1 MILHFFKGQIK
12 MSTYD
17 LNLLYAQKFTVA
29 ENMKKYGG
37 SFAQA
42 LGVALSHAD
51 MWNTIKIKL
60 TWPELW
66 EEYLNFEKKTKDSSN
81 DR

>member
-1 MILHFFKGQIK
+1 MLGLEEQSQTPHILFEASIV
-12 MSTYD
+12 SI
-17 LNLLYAQKFTVA
+17 
-29 ENMKKYGG
+29 NMKRYGG
-37 SFAQA
+37 SFVQA

-51 MWNTIKIKL
+51 MWNTTKIKL

-66 EEYLNFEKKTKDSSN
+66 EEYLNFEKTKDSSN

>member
-1 MILHFFKGQIK
+1 

-17 LNLLYAQKFTVA
+17 LNLFYEQKFTVA

-42 LGVALSHAD
+42 LGVALSHVD
-51 MWNTIKIKL
+51 MWNTTKIKL
-60 TWPELW
+60 TWPDLW
-66 EEYLNFEKKTKDSSN
+66 EEYLNFEKTKDSTN

>member
-1 MILHFFKGQIK
+1 
-12 MSTYD
+12 MSTHD
-17 LNLLYAQKFTVA
+17 LNLLYEQKFTVA

-51 MWNTIKIKL
+51 MWNTTKIKL

-66 EEYLNFEKKTKDSSN
+66 EEYLNFEKTKDSSN

>member
-1 MILHFFKGQIK
+1 

-17 LNLLYAQKFTVA
+17 LNLLYEQKFTVA

-37 SFAQA
+37 SFVQA

-60 TWPELW
+60 SWPELW
-66 EEYLNFEKKTKDSSN
+66 EEYLNFEKPKEQAAETKN
-81 DR
+81 KAVQV

>member
-1 MILHFFKGQIK
+1 MNALEQIYIEK
-12 MSTYD
+12 
-17 LNLLYAQKFTVA
+17 NTVA

-37 SFAQA
+37 SFVQA

-51 MWNTIKIKL
+51 MWNTTKIKL

-66 EEYLNFEKKTKDSSN
+66 EEYLNFDKLKDSNN

>member
-1 MILHFFKGQIK
+1 MNAIEQFYIEKNIV
-12 MSTYD
+12 S
-17 LNLLYAQKFTVA
+17 

-51 MWNTIKIKL
+51 MWNTTKIKL
-60 TWPELW
+60 
-66 EEYLNFEKKTKDSSN
+66 S
-81 DR
+81 

>member
-12 MSTYD
+12 MSTHD

-37 SFAQA
+37 SFVQA
-42 LGVALSHAD
+42 LGVALSHAEPQ
-51 MWNTIKIKL
+51 NK
-60 TWPELW
+60 
-66 EEYLNFEKKTKDSSN
+66 YYQ
-81 DR
+81 

>member
-1 MILHFFKGQIK
+1 MNALEQIYIEK
-12 MSTYD
+12 
-17 LNLLYAQKFTVA
+17 NTVA

-37 SFAQA
+37 SFVQA

-51 MWNTIKIKL
+51 MWNTTKIKL

>member
-1 MILHFFKGQIK
+1 
-12 MSTYD
+12 MSTHD
-17 LNLLYAQKFTVA
+17 LNLLYAQKFTVS

-51 MWNTIKIKL
+51 MWNTTKIKL

-66 EEYLNFEKKTKDSSN
+66 EEYLNFDKLKDSTN

>member
-1 MILHFFKGQIK
+1 MNALEQIYIEK
-12 MSTYD
+12 
-17 LNLLYAQKFTVA
+17 NIVA

-51 MWNTIKIKL
+51 MWNTTKIKL

-66 EEYLNFEKKTKDSSN
+66 EEYLNFEKTKDSSN

>member
-1 MILHFFKGQIK
+1 MNALEQIYIEK
-12 MSTYD
+12 
-17 LNLLYAQKFTVA
+17 NTVA

-37 SFAQA
+37 SFVQA

-51 MWNTIKIKL
+51 MWNTTKIKL

-66 EEYLNFEKKTKDSSN
+66 EEYLNFDKLKDSTN

>member
-1 MILHFFKGQIK
+1 
-12 MSTYD
+12 MSTHD

-37 SFAQA
+37 SFVQA

-51 MWNTIKIKL
+51 MWNTTKIKL

-66 EEYLNFEKKTKDSSN
+66 EEYLNFEKTKDSSN

>member
-1 MILHFFKGQIK
+1 
-12 MSTYD
+12 MSTHD
-17 LNLLYAQKFTVA
+17 LNLLYAQKFTVS

-51 MWNTIKIKL
+51 MWNTTKIKL

-66 EEYLNFEKKTKDSSN
+66 EEYLNLKKTKDSSN

>member
-1 MILHFFKGQIK
+1 MNALEQIYIEK
-12 MSTYD
+12 
-17 LNLLYAQKFTVA
+17 NIVA

-51 MWNTIKIKL
+51 MWNTTKIKL
-60 TWPELW
+60 SWPELW
-66 EEYLNFEKKTKDSSN
+66 EQYLNFEKTKDSSN

>member
-1 MILHFFKGQIK
+1 MNALEQI
-12 MSTYD
+12 YIE
-17 LNLLYAQKFTVA
+17 KFTVA

-51 MWNTIKIKL
+51 MWNTTKIKL

-66 EEYLNFEKKTKDSSN
+66 EEYLNFEKTKDSSN

>member
-1 MILHFFKGQIK
+1 
-12 MSTYD
+12 MSTHD

-42 LGVALSHAD
+42 LGVA
-51 MWNTIKIKL
+51 NRRT
-60 TWPELW
+60 
-66 EEYLNFEKKTKDSSN
+66 KTAGIGG
-81 DR
+81 

>member
-1 MILHFFKGQIK
+1 
-12 MSTYD
+12 MSTHD
-17 LNLLYAQKFTVA
+17 LNLLYEQKFTVS

-42 LGVALSHAD
+42 LGVALSRAD

-60 TWPELW
+60 SWPELW
-66 EEYLNFEKKTKDSSN
+66 EEYLNFEEPKEQADETKN
-81 DR
+81 KAVQV

>member
-1 MILHFFKGQIK
+1 MNALEQIYIEK
-12 MSTYD
+12 
-17 LNLLYAQKFTVA
+17 NIVA
-29 ENMKKYGG
+29 ENMKKHGG

-51 MWNTIKIKL
+51 MWNTTKIKL

-66 EEYLNFEKKTKDSSN
+66 EEYLNFEKTKEQADETKK
-81 DR
+81 

>member
-1 MILHFFKGQIK
+1 MNALEQIYIEK
-12 MSTYD
+12 
-17 LNLLYAQKFTVA
+17 NTVA

-51 MWNTIKIKL
+51 MK
-60 TWPELW
+60 
-66 EEYLNFEKKTKDSSN
+66 YQ
-81 DR
+81 

>member
-1 MILHFFKGQIK
+1 MITH
-12 MSTYD
+12 D
-17 LNLLYAQKFTVA
+17 LNLLYTQKFTVA

-51 MWNTIKIKL
+51 MEIIKIK
-60 TWPELW
+60 EIAGI
-66 EEYLNFEKKTKDSSN
+66 K
-81 DR
+81 

>member
-1 MILHFFKGQIK
+1 
-12 MSTYD
+12 MSTHD
-17 LNLLYAQKFTVA
+17 LNLLYAQKFTVS

-51 MWNTIKIKL
+51 MRNTTKIKL

-66 EEYLNFEKKTKDSSN
+66 EEYLNFEKTKDSSN

>member
-1 MILHFFKGQIK
+1 
-12 MSTYD
+12 MSTHD

-51 MWNTIKIKL
+51 MWNTTKIKL
-60 TWPELW
+60 TWPEL
-66 EEYLNFEKKTKDSSN
+66 
-81 DR
+81 

>member
-1 MILHFFKGQIK
+1 MNALEQIYIEK
-12 MSTYD
+12 
-17 LNLLYAQKFTVA
+17 NTVA

-60 TWPELW
+60 SWPELW
-66 EEYLNFEKKTKDSSN
+66 EEYLNLKKTKDSNN